1 MRAFAASGSPSL
13 GLADRAVSAARR
25 REASGLVERCRRE
38 GTEVRRAPHSRP
50 TRAHPRPRHRPD
62 LQPFS
67 IHAPFAA
74 QAWRVLHGVSEGV
87 PGVTVDKYGTTLLV
101 QSWREPIVR
110 PPPRAPRHPCPPPAR
125 GLRDRRPRSFRDS
138 AAAAVETAAARKV
151 VAVINETGIV

>member
-1 MRAFAASGSPSL
+1 MPARGN
-13 GLADRAVSAARR
+13 GGAARPPL
-25 REASGLVERCRRE
+25 AN
-38 GTEVRRAPHSRP
+38 
-50 TRAHPRPRHRPD
+50 PRPRHRPD

-110 PPPRAPRHPCPPPAR
+110 SPPARAPSPVPSPRARASRPPPAFVSRFRR
-125 GLRDRRPRSFRDS
+125 G
-138 AAAAVETAAARKV
+138 
-151 VAVINETGIV
+151 GG